1 MIIIMIIIITLYLTT
16 LFLSIGGG
24 QIKAISASS
33 IKESISE
40 GKQRVLR
47 VDELYHTQRGVRVV
61 EDSPLIQYIYGTSI
75 SLNGLESVGEKKGQN
90 YDPLSGME
98 ALYQEW
104 FHTRYSI

>member
-1 MIIIMIIIITLYLTT
+1 MLPY
-16 LFLSIGGG
+16 FFPVIGGG

-40 GKQRVLR
+40 GKQRVHR

-61 EDSPLIQYIYGTSI
+61 EDSPLIQYIYGTS
-75 SLNGLESVGEKKGQN
+75 LRDVGRVGEEKGQN
-90 YDPLSGME
+90 YDPSSDGME

-104 FHTRYSI
+104 FHTRYSVYCNTSIA